1 MEVEMSPLFEP
12 ATDTLQR
19 ARLRPVGVY
28 SPAGDGNPMRFARK
42 SILTKQNTWR
52 RVKCSRAAF
61 LVDGEAYFSAFREAV
76 QRAER
81 SIFILGWEI
90 DSRVRLFREG
100 EPPEEA
106 PRLETLLDHVVSE
119 KKRLHAYLLIW
130 DYAMIFA
137 LEREWFPEYALD
149 WRTNRRIRFRSDRC
163 HPTGASHHQKIVVID
178 DRLAFVGGF
187 DLTKRRWDTP
197 DHNPEEPRRTDPEGI
212 SYAPFHDIQIMVEG
226 EAAAALGE
234 LARMR
239 WENATGERL
248 FRVKKVKGDLWPSGV
263 LPDFENIG
271 VGIARTSGEWRNNRG
286 VREVERLYLDMI
298 RHARKTIYIEN
309 QSFTSNKVGDALARR
324 LGESDGPEVVLVLPE
339 RSGGWLEQTTLDVLR
354 ARLLSRLRG
363 EDRFGRL
370 HCYYPFKE
378 GLGKKSIMV
387 HAKVMIVDDRL
398 VRVGSSNL
406 TNRSMGL
413 DTECD
418 VVIDVGT
425 DQANRRRIAGFRDRL
440 LAEHLGTDPE
450 HVAAEVEAE
459 GTLHRA
465 IESLGG
471 RGRCLRPLD
480 GKVSEALDAEIPD
493 STVVDPEIPMA
504 PDRLLDYFIP
514 DRERRF
520 AGGRIV
526 RVALFF
532 LVLIGVAIAWK
543 WTPLK
548 DWADP
553 GQVLGRLY
561 QIRNVPFAP
570 FIAVAGFVTGG
581 LVGFPVT
588 LLVIA
593 SAVVFGPLIG
603 FACSIAGVLLS
614 AVVTYAVGSFLGDG
628 ILQRFA
634 GSRMDRINRIISR
647 RGVIYILA
655 VRVVPIA
662 PFTVINLLAG
672 ASAIR
677 FRDYM
682 IGTVLGMGP
691 GVLVISLFVHRVR
704 AALADPGF
712 YTYLMLILVGLI
724 LVGSIIFFR
733 KWIIRKEEKLS
744 DMEDLRK

>member
-1 MEVEMSPLFEP
+1 M
-12 ATDTLQR
+12 
-19 ARLRPVGVY
+19 RLT
-28 SPAGDGNPMRFARK
+28 RK
-42 SILTKQNTWR
+42 SILTNQNTWR
-52 RVKCSRAAF
+52 RAKCTRAAF

-106 PRLETLLDHVVSE
+106 PRLETLLDQVVSR
-119 KKRLHAYLLIW
+119 KKNLHAYLLIW

-149 WRTNRRIRFRSDRC
+149 WRTNRRIRFRSDRS
-163 HPTGASHHQKIVVID
+163 HPAGASHHQKIVVID
-178 DRLAFVGGF
+178 DRVAFVGGF
-187 DLTKRRWDTP
+187 DITKRRWDTP
-197 DHNPEEPRRTDPEGI
+197 DHNSEEPRRTDPEGF
-212 SYAPFHDIQIMVEG
+212 SYPPFHDIQIMVEG

-239 WENATGERL
+239 WKNATGERL
-248 FRVKKVKGDLWPSGV
+248 FRVKKGKNDIWPPGV
-263 LPDFENIG
+263 LPDLENIE
-271 VGIARTSGEWRNNRG
+271 VGIARTSGEWGNKGG

-324 LGESDGPEVVLVLPE
+324 LGEADGPELILVLPE
-339 RSGGWLEQTTLDVLR
+339 KSSGWLEQTTLDVLR
-354 ARLLSRLRG
+354 ARLLSRLRS

-370 HCYYPFKE
+370 HCYYPFKK
-378 GLGKKSIMV
+378 GLGEKSIMV

-418 VVIDVGT
+418 IVIDAGS
-425 DQANRRRIAGFRDRL
+425 DASIRRRIAGFRDRL
-440 LAEHLGTDPE
+440 LAEHLGTEPE
-450 HVAAEVEAE
+450 LVAAAIEAE
-459 GTLHRA
+459 GALHPA

-471 RGRCLRPLD
+471 TERCLKPLD

-493 STVVDPEIPMA
+493 ASVIDPEIPMA
-504 PDRLLDYFIP
+504 PERLLNYFIP
-514 DRERRF
+514 DRERRS
-520 AGGRIV
+520 AGGRFV
-526 RVALFF
+526 RVALFL
-532 LVLIGVAIAWK
+532 LVLIGVSIAWK

-553 GQVLGRLY
+553 GQVLSRLH

-588 LLVIA
+588 LLVVA
-593 SAVVFGPLIG
+593 AAVVFGPLVG
-603 FACSIAGVLLS
+603 FICSIAGVLLS
-614 AVVTYAVGSFLGDG
+614 AAVTYAVGSFLGEG
-628 ILQRFA
+628 LLQRFA
-634 GSRMDRINRIISR
+634 GSRIDRINRIISR

-682 IGTVLGMGP
+682 LGTVLGMAP
-691 GVLVISLFVHRVR
+691 GVLAISLFVRQAR
-704 AALADPGF
+704 AALMDPGF
-712 YTYLMLILVGLI
+712 FTYLMLILVVLI
-724 LVGSIIFFR
+724 LVGSIFFFR
-733 KWIIRKEEKLS
+733 RWIIRKEEKFS
-744 DMEDLRK
+744 ESEDHG